1 MIDFKTHIKL
11 FKEFNSEK
19 DIESYLN
26 SLDVLD
32 RLQTSRDIKETYP
45 IDEKAAV
52 TKYIFE
58 NFNVTLGVEQAVLGQ
73 FIMLEQIITG
83 KTNFE
88 SQNQRD
94 LEFAKLIL
102 RPKHHKEF
110 DNENENDE
118 KENEQNILS
127 SPVQDIY
134 SVVNTYLE
142 NRDYVLFKQFS
153 GVFYEIP
160 DEDEEI
166 EEEDLDNKTNE
177 NLFHSQWYW
186 YSMVRMLAKEDVTRY
201 EEIYM
206 LKMSTVL
213 PEMSYITQKEKIDRV
228 QTRRQESMNKL

>member
-52 TKYIFE
+52 TEYIFD

-118 KENEQNILS
+118 KENEQKILS

>member
-11 FKEFNSEK
+11 FKEFNSEN

-45 IDEKAAV
+45 IDEKAPV
-52 TKYIFE
+52 TEYIFE
-58 NFNVTLGVEQAVLGQ
+58 NFNVTLGVEQSVLGQ

-110 DNENENDE
+110 DNENEDDE
-118 KENEQNILS
+118 KENEQKILS

>member
-52 TKYIFE
+52 TEYIFE

-118 KENEQNILS
+118 KENEQKILS

>member
-52 TKYIFE
+52 TEYIFE
-58 NFNVTLGVEQAVLGQ
+58 NFNVTLGVDQAVLGQ

-160 DEDEEI
+160 DEDEETQ
-166 EEEDLDNKTNE
+166 EEDLDNKTNE

-201 EEIYM
+201 DEIYM

>member
-26 SLDVLD
+26 SLNVLD

-52 TKYIFE
+52 TEYIFD

-160 DEDEEI
+160 DEDEETQ
-166 EEEDLDNKTNE
+166 EEDLDNKTNE

>member
-52 TKYIFE
+52 TEYIFD

-160 DEDEEI
+160 DEDEETQ
-166 EEEDLDNKTNE
+166 EEDLDNKTNE

>member
-52 TKYIFE
+52 TEYIFE
-58 NFNVTLGVEQAVLGQ
+58 NFNVTLGVDQAVLGQ

-160 DEDEEI
+160 DEDEETQ
-166 EEEDLDNKTNE
+166 EEDLDNKTNE

>member
-52 TKYIFE
+52 TEYIFD

-110 DNENENDE
+110 DNENEDDE

-142 NRDYVLFKQFS
+142 NR
-153 GVFYEIP
+153 
-160 DEDEEI
+160 
-166 EEEDLDNKTNE
+166 EEDLDNKTNE

>member
-52 TKYIFE
+52 TEYIFD